1 MNQALLTQFIQL
13 FTLADV
19 AATQRLGERLAC
31 VLRDPAAY
39 QAQYAEELAERDIAA
54 ELPAQELRDVALI
67 DALLSEDL
75 LWESDWQDPAADTAE
90 GLNDILAQQKR
101 AGQLRLAN
109 ARSASGPDLLD
120 AAQDALEPL
129 GLALVLLA
137 LDSDSYPL
145 SVVADEQ
152 AEETRRLAQ
161 ELGFTLTVY

>member
-1 MNQALLTQFIQL
+1 MNHTMLTQFIQF
-13 FTLADV
+13 FTLTDA
-19 AATQRLGERLAC
+19 AATQRISERLAL
-31 VLRDPAAY
+31 VLRDAAAY
-39 QAQYAEELAERDIAA
+39 QTQYAEELAERDIVAN
-54 ELPAQELRDVALI
+54 LPAQELRDVALI

-101 AGQLRLAN
+101 TGKLRLAN
-109 ARSASGPDLLD
+109 SRSTSGPDLLD
-120 AAQDALEPL
+120 ATQDVLEPL
-129 GLALVLLA
+129 GLALVLFS

-152 AEETRRLAQ
+152 AEETRKLAK